1 MKLHHLFSAV
11 PRPFKM
17 PVAALG
23 SRCGEQA
30 LMIAMWRRRWERA
43 LASSGGDGHVGTRA
57 GCRHLDSAGRA
68 RALQWSSCR
77 QLENPCAAAR
87 SRAIAA
93 VPVGAKPGGT
103 R

>member
-68 RALQWSSCR
+68 W
-77 QLENPCAAAR
+77 
-87 SRAIAA
+87 A
-93 VPVGAKPGGT
+93 VLPKFAFLHCPVPEGDDGIRVRLHEHAHQ
-103 R
+103 